1 MNYTVAVKFT
11 GVMNRHIMADNQ
23 DELDEALEELVDNLD
38 LSDDELGFVEMGDIF
53 VYDEEGTLIQE
64 I

>member
-1 MNYTVAVKFT
+1 
-11 GVMNRHIMADNQ
+11 MNRHIMADNQ